1 MSFKKGKSGNAAGRP
16 KGAHNKLSRE
26 LREVMKGII
35 SNELERLP
43 ETLEQ
48 LQPKERIELVIK
60 LAAFVLPKVEPITCH
75 YDVPLS
81 DW

>member
-1 MSFKKGKSGNAAGRP
+1 MSFNRGEIGNAAGRP
-16 KGAHNKLSRE
+16 KGVRNKLTRE
-26 LREVMKGII
+26 LRDVLKGII
-35 SNELERLP
+35 SNEPEWLS

-60 LAAFVLPKVEPITCH
+60 LAAFVLPKVEPLNCH
-75 YDVPLS
+75 YDLPLS